1 MANSTEKPFN
11 NNDVRSLVSS
21 HASMSL
27 GDASWVKTVRADAM
41 INKYKYHSCDR
52 LGGNRVA
59 TETEKSVCKPELVE
73 SNVE

>member
-27 GDASWVKTVRADAM
+27 GDASWVNTVKADAM
-41 INKYKYHSCDR
+41 IKNYHSCER
-52 LGGNRVA
+52 LGTCRVA
-59 TETEKSVCKPELVE
+59 TETERSVCKHDL
-73 SNVE
+73 